1 MKIFIPSLARADQ
14 ANHTFENLPP
24 AARERTFMLVGEK
37 DAPAYM
43 QRFPEDHVLIVPV
56 KGIGKVR
63 QHVIDISDGPVL
75 MLDDD
80 LRFFAR
86 RRDDPTKFV
95 KASSKD
101 VAAMLAAVE
110 KALERHAHVAVAFRE
125 GANRNTDDTL
135 LNVRC
140 LRALGYDASVLK
152 KEGVRFDR
160 LPVMEDFDVALQL
173 LRKGYPSL
181 TLNRWVQD
189 QGTSN
194 APGGCSTYRSLEVQA
209 KGAKG
214 LARLHPGVVKVVQK
228 ETKGAWG
235 GGTRTDV
242 QVAWKKAY
250 EEGKNHGR

>member
-1 MKIFIPSLARADQ
+1 MKIYIPSRARADQ
-14 ANHTFENLPP
+14 ANHTWENLPP
-24 AARERTFMLVGEK
+24 AVQERAVMVVGHE
-37 DAPAYM
+37 DSRAYYR
-43 QRFPEDHVLIVPV
+43 RFPAHAVVTTAV

-63 QHVIDISDGPVL
+63 QAVIDGNDGPVL

-95 KASSKD
+95 KASPRD
-101 VAAMLAAVE
+101 VATMIAAVE
-110 KALERHAHVAVAFRE
+110 KALERHAHVAIAFRE

-242 QVAWKKAY
+242 QVAWKKAF
-250 EEGKNHGR
+250 EEGKSHGR